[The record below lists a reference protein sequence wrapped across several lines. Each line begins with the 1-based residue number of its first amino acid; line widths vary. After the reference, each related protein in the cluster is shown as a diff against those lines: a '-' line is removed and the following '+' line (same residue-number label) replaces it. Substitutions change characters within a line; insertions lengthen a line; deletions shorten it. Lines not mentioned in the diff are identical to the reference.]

1 MGDHLGRLFVF
12 EGPER
17 VGKTTQVTAVA
28 RWLSDAGVPVTVVRE
43 PGGTPLGEHLRALLL
58 DGPEAPL
65 PPTEALLFA
74 AARAELVGRVVR
86 PALDAG
92 RVVLADRFV
101 LSSLAYQ
108 VYGRGLPREL
118 IDAVN
123 RLATGDL
130 EPDLTVV
137 LLGNG
142 FGPPGDDRM
151 EQEDRAFH
159 ERVRVG
165 YAQLAERMPAA
176 RVVEA
181 DAPVETVTARIRAL
195 IEPYLVRPPRV

>member
-1 MGDHLGRLFVF
+1 MGGGLGRLFVF

-17 VGKTTQVTAVA
+17 VGKTTQVRAVA
-28 RWLSDAGVPVTVVRE
+28 RWLTEAGVSVTVVRE
-43 PGGTPLGEHLRALLL
+43 PGGTPLGEHLRTLLL
-58 DGPEAPL
+58 DGQVAPL
-65 PPTEALLFA
+65 PETEALLFA

-86 PALDAG
+86 PALAAG
-92 RVVLADRFV
+92 HVVLADRFT

-118 IDAVN
+118 VEAAN

-130 EPDLTVV
+130 QPDLTVV
-137 LLGNG
+137 LLGEG
-142 FGPPGDDRM
+142 FGRPGDDRL
-151 EQEDRAFH
+151 EREDRAFH

-176 RVVEA
+176 RVVNA
-181 DAPVETVTARIRAL
+181 DLPVEMVTARIRAL
-195 IEPYLVRPPRV
+195 IEPYLVRPPRE

>member
-1 MGDHLGRLFVF
+1 MGDRLGRLFVF

-17 VGKTTQVTAVA
+17 VGKTTQVAAVA
-28 RWLSDAGVPVTVVRE
+28 RWLKASGVPVTVVRE
-43 PGGTPLGEHLRALLL
+43 PGGTPLGERLRALLL
-58 DGPEAPL
+58 DGSEAPL
-65 PPTEALLFA
+65 AATEALLFA
-74 AARAELVGRVVR
+74 AARAELVGRVIR
-86 PALDAG
+86 PALEEG
-92 RVVLADRFV
+92 QVVLADRFV

-108 VYGRGLPREL
+108 VCGRGLPHEL
-118 IDAVN
+118 VDAAN

-137 LLGNG
+137 LLGKG
-142 FGPPGDDRM
+142 FGPPGHDRM
-151 EQEDRAFH
+151 EREDRAFH

-165 YAQLAERMPAA
+165 YAQLAERIPAA
-176 RVVEA
+176 RVVDA